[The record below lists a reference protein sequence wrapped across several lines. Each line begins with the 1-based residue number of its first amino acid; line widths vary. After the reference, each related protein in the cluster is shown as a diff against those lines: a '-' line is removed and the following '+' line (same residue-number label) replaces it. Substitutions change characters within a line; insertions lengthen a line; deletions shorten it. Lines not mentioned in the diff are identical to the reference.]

1 MCLAG
6 RANGTAAPSP
16 RRPSLGT
23 LTSMTTFEGIPFAA
37 ADFYDEL
44 EFTNTRDWWAA
55 HKDEYEAVVRAPME
69 ALAAALE
76 PEFGAAKAF
85 RPYRDVRFSPDKSP
99 YKTHQG
105 VVVTTASGMGWYVQV
120 SADGLMTAG
129 GWYAGT
135 ADQLARYRDAVDDAA
150 AGVSLERIVGVLRAE
165 GYVVGGDVLKTR
177 PRGAPADH
185 PRLDLLRHRTLVAE
199 REHGAPDWLPTTGT
213 LDRVRADWRAFRPLL
228 EWLGDHVGESR
239 PWDSRPAD

>member
-76 PEFGAAKAF
+76 PGAAKAF

-99 YKTHQG
+99 YKTH
-105 VVVTTASGMGWYVQV
+105 
-120 SADGLMTAG
+120 
-129 GWYAGT
+129 
-135 ADQLARYRDAVDDAA
+135 
-150 AGVSLERIVGVLRAE
+150 
-165 GYVVGGDVLKTR
+165 
-177 PRGAPADH
+177 
-185 PRLDLLRHRTLVAE
+185 
-199 REHGAPDWLPTTGT
+199 
-213 LDRVRADWRAFRPLL
+213 
-228 EWLGDHVGESR
+228 
-239 PWDSRPAD
+239 